1 MSSPY
6 RSTHSFS
13 PVPSPR
19 DRLPQHTESLGTS
32 VNIATAFSA
41 SRSSGYS
48 QLNRSS
54 EEEADYLD
62 INKIDH
68 EAIKNDPELR
78 ELSRNPSAFNN
89 TPSLDN
95 YYSRK
100 HTNLPDYKDDDNDDE
115 DDGGGD
121 DDDDDDDFGVFK
133 EVELLVRNPLEEKR
147 QRQLVSQIS
156 NLSSVQNV
164 PTSPKRKHNSFLWS
178 ASTVFDFQEG
188 DKSME
193 KAIADSVALQ
203 DGEHHNFY
211 LILKP
216 VVFILFMVFWIIKEP
231 IIRTI
236 TFITMIVSTVVVDP
250 LFYLWSRMPT
260 NNRKKRI
267 PGTDIRRRFTHWCT
281 ASLLVVL
288 MILAT
293 KYHYPGRSAIP
304 AWAATIRS
312 NIQSSMP
319 SVSTPASMNGLD
331 RQHLKLIN
339 NEYQLLASRLDKFHS
354 QFAEFTKGVDNKYA
368 KLGADANN
376 EYSKLWTAINN
387 QQTQINALHDK
398 LDSSLRKL
406 FSAKQHRQL
415 PDSILIPT
423 DKDNRFELPASFYEH
438 LHNADSWD
446 QFLKQN
452 KAAIDRYLEGQMDH
466 FFQRQEKNGA
476 IVSKDAF
483 LSLITNDLVKRLK
496 GKKGDPT
503 ETLSLSQLVA
513 SAVEKYHQDMLDSAD
528 FALASRGGHI
538 IFSKTSP
545 TYESVS
551 PWIQRLRKAAGLAV
565 IAHPPEL
572 AIRPETHVGECWSM
586 AGHSGRL
593 GVLLSEPIMIQ
604 SVTIE
609 HPSKNILLQHI
620 DSAPKDIEI
629 YGIRDYGNYGHKEE
643 LVSLGRV
650 YYDINNS
657 AKPVQTFT
665 VNSNPTESYRA
676 VLFKIKSNWGN
687 SDHTDLY
694 RVRVHGVPL

>member
-1 MSSPY
+1 MASPY
-6 RSTHSFS
+6 RSTHTFS

-19 DRLPQHTESLGTS
+19 DKHTQHTESIGTS

-41 SRSSGYS
+41 SRNSGYNHV
-48 QLNRSS
+48 NRSS
-54 EEEADYLD
+54 EEEEEDYLD

-68 EAIKNDPELR
+68 EAIRNDPELR
-78 ELSRNPSAFNN
+78 ELSRNPSAFNSTSN
-89 TPSLDN
+89 LDD
-95 YYSRK
+95 YYSKK
-100 HTNLPDYKDDDNDDE
+100 HTDFVDYDYDQDDN
-115 DDGGGD
+115 

-164 PTSPKRKHNSFLWS
+164 PVSPKRKYTSFLSS
-178 ASTVFDFQEG
+178 ASTAFDFQEN

-193 KAIADSVALQ
+193 KAIADSVASHNG
-203 DGEHHNFY
+203 DYHNFY

-236 TFITMIVSTVVVDP
+236 TFFTMVVSTIVVDP

-260 NNRKKRI
+260 NNRKKWI
-267 PGTDIRRRFTHWCT
+267 PDTDIRRRITHWCT

-288 MILAT
+288 IIFAT
-293 KYHYPGRSAIP
+293 KQYYRGQLIAPT
-304 AWAATIRS
+304 WATTIKS
-312 NIQSSMP
+312 SIESSMP
-319 SVSTPASMNGLD
+319 SVSALTSGNSMD
-331 RQHLKLIN
+331 RQHLKIIN
-339 NEYQLLASRLDKFHS
+339 TEYKLLASRLDKFHN
-354 QFAEFTKGVDNKYA
+354 QLAEYTKGVDNEYA
-368 KLGADANN
+368 KLRADANN
-376 EYSKLWTAINN
+376 EYSQLWTAING
-387 QQTQINALHDK
+387 QQAQINALHDK

-406 FSAKQHRQL
+406 LSDKQHQRL

-423 DKDNRFELPASFYEH
+423 DKHNNFEIPASFYEH

-446 QFLKQN
+446 QFLKHN
-452 KAAIDRYLEGQMDH
+452 KAAIDKYLEGQMNH
-466 FFQRQEKNGA
+466 FFEKQEKNGA
-476 IVSKDAF
+476 IVSKETL
-483 LSLITNDLVKRLK
+483 LSLITNDLVSRSK
-496 GKKGDPT
+496 GKKGNST
-503 ETLSLSQLVA
+503 GALSLSQLVA

-528 FALASRGGHI
+528 FALASRGAHI

-545 TYESVS
+545 TYESLS

-565 IAHPPEL
+565 IAHPPIL

-586 AGHSGRL
+586 AGHVGSL

-604 SVTIE
+604 GVTIE
-609 HPSKNILLQHI
+609 HPSKNVLLQRI

-629 YGIRDYGNYGHKEE
+629 YGIRNYGNHGQNEE
-643 LVSLGRV
+643 IISLGRV
-650 YYDINNS
+650 YYDINNIN
-657 AKPVQTFT
+657 KPVQTFT
-665 VNSNPTESYRA
+665 LNSNPTESYRA

-687 SDHTDLY
+687 PDHTDLY
-694 RVRVHGVPL
+694 RVRVHGVPV